1 MSVDI
6 RQSLNCLRFPS
17 RYESVSKSGL
27 SNSHTGDCTREAE
40 NHNCSGLS
48 FIVFQVLINLTGT
61 LTEYLEQ
68 EIMEQISSNP
78 NPSTMEKK
86 RNASPCDLSEVRTSN
101 ISEYKATAQCLAEA
115 FAIDEVA
122 RYFIDTEDM
131 SAYSEEYKWKLHC
144 DILRYAV
151 AAHCYNGIVTT
162 IGPNYDAVALWF
174 VHPDPV
180 IVPHPRKRH

>member
-1 MSVDI
+1 
-6 RQSLNCLRFPS
+6 
-17 RYESVSKSGL
+17 
-27 SNSHTGDCTREAE
+27 
-40 NHNCSGLS
+40 
-48 FIVFQVLINLTGT
+48 
-61 LTEYLEQ
+61 
-68 EIMEQISSNP
+68 MEQISSSP
-78 NPSTMEKK
+78 NPTTLEKK
-86 RNASPCDLSEVRTSN
+86 RSVSPDISEVRTFT
-101 ISEYKATAQCLAEA
+101 ISEYKAAAECLAEA

-174 VHPDPV
+174 VLPDSV
-180 IVPHPRKRH
+180 TVPHPKKHRH